1 MRLRTVRALLALG
14 ISLGFDIGIGAAADA
29 TVWEV
34 NGANALCSDAGAGTL
49 LQPFC
54 TIGQGAAVALPGDTV
69 NVAAGVYREQ
79 VVPASGAVGL
89 PTSFHGAAGAAVV
102 GTNDLSGTGLWTLEP
117 GSLTLYSASFDPQS
131 ATQQVFVNGVRL
143 TGPKATLAEVTANS
157 FFFDNP
163 GNRLYVDIGGPN
175 PGASTLEAGARSF
188 GFNVDGSTV
197 AKTDLV
203 VEGFEV
209 RGQNTSAIRVRTA
222 SRVVERNNRLLRTKD
237 FVLVVEGT
245 TLPTTT
251 DNVELSGN
259 EVLEGLVAG
268 IRLRNNVTA
277 SLVANNVSHHNGDH
291 GLLASATTN
300 SRFTGNTFTANAK
313 PGGQFTTG
321 MRLDGADG
329 NTIDRN
335 ESYEN
340 QDSGFQ
346 ASGGADNNLFVR
358 NLSYANGDHGF
369 DVRENDGTRLVSNT
383 SAGNFNDGFSIEG
396 SVTNASLRNNVTA
409 ENGIFTGGNE
419 LWVDVNSTV
428 GFSSDYDVFYHS
440 TGINTVEYGG
450 GVYPTVAAFMAATGN
465 ETHGSGANPSFVN
478 VAADNYHPGPGPALD
493 AADASAS
500 GFELLDLDGLPPI
513 NLPIA
518 DTGAG
523 VPTFADRGALEALDS
538 GPSAKLTLTPKKTKI
553 GLLVTADA
561 SGSRDDVG
569 IVSYRF
575 EWGDGQ
581 VTTQAGPIA
590 THTYA
595 SKGVK
600 HVRLTVT
607 DGAGQTDTKQR
618 VTQVR

>member
-1 MRLRTVRALLALG
+1 MWLRTVRALLALG
-14 ISLGFDIGIGAAADA
+14 ISLGFSLGFGAAAGA
-29 TVWEV
+29 TIWEV
-34 NGANALCSDAGAGTL
+34 NGANASCSDAGAGTL

-69 NVAAGVYREQ
+69 NVAAAVYREQ
-79 VVPASGAVGL
+79 VTLPSGAAGMPITFHGASGA
-89 PTSFHGAAGAAVV
+89 TVV
-102 GTNDLSGTGLWTLEP
+102 GTNDLTGAGLWTLEP

-131 ATQQVFVNGVRL
+131 ATQQVFVDGARL
-143 TGPKATLAEVTANS
+143 TGPKATLAEVTTGS

-163 GNRLYVDIGGPN
+163 GNRLYVDIGGDN
-175 PGASTLEAGARSF
+175 PGAHALEAGARSY
-188 GFNVDGSTV
+188 GFNVDGSAV

-222 SRVVERNNRLLRTKD
+222 SRVVVRNNRLLRTKD

-245 TLPTTT
+245 TTPTTT

-259 EVLEGLVAG
+259 EVLEGLIAG

-277 SLVANNVSHHNGDH
+277 SLVANNESHHNGDH
-291 GLLASATTN
+291 GLLASATTS
-300 SRFTGNTFTANAK
+300 SRITGNTFHANTK

-321 MRLDGADG
+321 MRLDGSDG

-335 ESYEN
+335 ESFAN

-346 ASGGADNNLFVR
+346 VSGGADSNLLVR

-369 DVRENDGTRLVSNT
+369 DIRENDGTRLVSNT

-396 SVTNASLRNNVTA
+396 NVTNATLRNNVAA
-409 ENGIFTGGNE
+409 ENGIFNGGNE
-419 LWVDVNSTV
+419 LWVDLNSTT

-450 GVYPTVAAFMAATGN
+450 GVYPTVASFMAATGH
-465 ETHGSGANPSFVN
+465 ETHGSGANPNFVN
-478 VAADNYHPGPGPALD
+478 AGADDYHPGPGPALD

-500 GFELLDLDGLPPI
+500 GFEPLDLDGLPPI
-513 NLPIA
+513 DLPIA

-523 VPTFADRGALEALDS
+523 VPTFADRGALEAVDAA
-538 GPSAKLTLTPKKTKI
+538 PNAKLKVTPKKTQI

-561 SGSRDDVG
+561 SRSSDDIG
-569 IVSYRF
+569 IVSYSF
-575 EWGDGQ
+575 QWGDGTT
-581 VTTQAGPIA
+581 TTQSAPIA

-607 DGAGQTDTKQR
+607 DGAGQTDRQQK
-618 VTQVR
+618 VVQVR